1 MLSDS
6 RLSGTGMEAGKIP
19 KIKMML
25 SQNRGV
31 AVELLR
37 SGRFWIDLKI
47 EPLGFLDRVKV
58 GCVNQESD
66 YPL

>member
-25 SQNRGV
+25 SQNGGGSGV
-31 AVELLR
+31 AEK
-37 SGRFWIDLKI
+37 W
-47 EPLGFLDRVKV
+47 
-58 GCVNQESD
+58 
-66 YPL
+66 